1 MDAAQRRGLP
11 AEAWWLAAPFALS
24 TALAFRLD
32 SASLGTSLTVA
43 AVSAFATV
51 LVLLGVRGR
60 RVRGRSSGPFVALA
74 VLGLLLVV
82 PELGLRSAGFRNVSG
97 IEFGYP
103 SPTDFLELEP
113 DEELFWK
120 MPSDVPGT
128 NSLGFSGP
136 EPRFPKPAG
145 TPRVLFLG
153 DSCLYQ
159 GHPEAWPEIAARGL
173 GFDGVNLSIAG
184 YSTHQGRIVAQK
196 FGPRLEPDFVV
207 VCYGWNDHWLARG
220 TQDSKK
226 RIDARYERFYRA
238 SRLLQ
243 ALRKLRSP
251 GEAPVL
257 DVGRVPPEE
266 YVANLTAIVR
276 EFRERGARVMLV
288 TAPTVHDLTV
298 PPYLLKYSFGTS
310 AEQIVRVH
318 EQYVALTREV
328 ASAEGAELLD
338 LAALCRQRPD
348 RVEWFLGDGIHFT
361 ELGRAVLAGLFLERA
376 RELGWDK

>member
-1 MDAAQRRGLP
+1 VSDAAQRRGGT

-24 TALAFRLD
+24 TLLAFRLD
-32 SASLGTSLTVA
+32 TGVSPIAVAVFAGLTL
-43 AVSAFATV
+43 
-51 LVLLGVRGR
+51 LVPLGVRAQR
-60 RVRGRSSGPFVALA
+60 ARGRSIGPFVALA
-74 VLGLLLVV
+74 VLATLLAV

-120 MPSDVPGT
+120 MPSDAPGT

-136 EPRFPKPAG
+136 EPRVPKPAG
-145 TPRVLFLG
+145 TRRVLFLG

-159 GHPEAWPEIAARGL
+159 GHPEAWPEIAARALGL
-173 GFDGVNLSIAG
+173 DGVNLSIAG
-184 YSTHQGRIVAQK
+184 YSTHQGRLVAQK
-196 FGPRLEPDFVV
+196 HGERLEPDFVV

-220 TQDSKK
+220 TQDSVK
-226 RIDARYERFYRA
+226 RIDARHERLYRS

-243 ALRKLRSP
+243 ALRKLRAP
-251 GEAPVL
+251 EEAPVL

-266 YVANLTAIVR
+266 YVANLAAIVR
-276 EFRERGARVMLV
+276 QFRARNVRVMLV

-298 PPYLLKYSFGTS
+298 PPYLLKYNFGTS

-318 EQYVALTREV
+318 EQYVELTREV
-328 ASAEGAELLD
+328 ASAEGAELFD

-348 RVEWFLGDGIHFT
+348 RIDWFLGDGIHFT
-361 ELGRAVLAGLFLERA
+361 EQGRTVLAGLFLART
-376 RELGWDK
+376 RELGWDR